1 MSPLIA
7 PSVLSADLTR
17 LGDEVR
23 LVEQAGADWIH
34 VDVMDGSFVPNIT
47 FGPAVV
53 GALRRVT
60 KLPLDVHLMIREPE
74 RHIEAF
80 VAAGA
85 NYVCVHVEACT
96 HLQRTLARIRE
107 LGAKAGAVMNPS
119 THEST
124 LDYVMEDLDLI
135 LVMSVNPGFGGQSF
149 IPSQLRKLESLAA
162 RIGQRG
168 LGIQLEVDG
177 GISPRTARQV
187 TDAGATVLVAGTA
200 VFGEPDRKAA
210 IAALR
215 AAAHSG

>member
-1 MSPLIA
+1 
-7 PSVLSADLTR
+7 
-17 LGDEVR
+17 
-23 LVEQAGADWIH
+23 
-34 VDVMDGSFVPNIT
+34 
-47 FGPAVV
+47 
-53 GALRRVT
+53 LRRVT